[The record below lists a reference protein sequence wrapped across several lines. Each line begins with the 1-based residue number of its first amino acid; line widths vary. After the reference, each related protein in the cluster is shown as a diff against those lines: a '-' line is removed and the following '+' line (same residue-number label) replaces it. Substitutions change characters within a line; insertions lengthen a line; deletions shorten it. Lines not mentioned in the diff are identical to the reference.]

1 MKLSKYSGKIKK
13 QSVSGSHLN
22 TRLNIN
28 SKYSSNN
35 LISWQFNKIKFKKN
49 SNILDL
55 GCGNGAQADFLVN
68 KIGEKNTIHC
78 IDLSKDSI
86 DLLNKK
92 IKSDKIKT
100 YVKNMDEIDNFF
112 FEKIDVFHSSYSLYY
127 SAKPKKI
134 LDHCYKLLND
144 GGKFII
150 TIPSYPHTMVQD
162 VNSIKKIPKN
172 VDESLKFYTS
182 FLKKYFENK
191 FTTTKVYN
199 FKNELIIP
207 KLNDFLK
214 MYQATTYYDETII
227 DDLKKLIQLKINR
240 YGTYKVKKNAKLLIA
255 KKV

>member
-1 MKLSKYSGKIKK
+1 
-13 QSVSGSHLN
+13 
-22 TRLNIN
+22 
-28 SKYSSNN
+28 
-35 LISWQFNKIKFKKN
+35 
-49 SNILDL
+49 
-55 GCGNGAQADFLVN
+55 
-68 KIGEKNTIHC
+68 
-78 IDLSKDSI
+78 
-86 DLLNKK
+86 
-92 IKSDKIKT
+92 
-100 YVKNMDEIDNFF
+100 
-112 FEKIDVFHSSYSLYY
+112 
-127 SAKPKKI
+127 
-134 LDHCYKLLND
+134 
-144 GGKFII
+144 
-150 TIPSYPHTMVQD
+150 MVQD